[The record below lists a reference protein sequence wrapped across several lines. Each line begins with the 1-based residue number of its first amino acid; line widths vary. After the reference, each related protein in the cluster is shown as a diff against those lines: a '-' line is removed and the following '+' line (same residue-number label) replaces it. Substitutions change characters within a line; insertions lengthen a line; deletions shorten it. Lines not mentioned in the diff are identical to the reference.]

1 MGSDGSTQRPRAG
14 VVLAPLVD
22 DKARSGAPPLFEM
35 RLPRPARSRWA
46 PELDRRPSTQTGPGW
61 PEEAVSDQPLTDEP
75 DARGAEG
82 PGETGLDG
90 RPGDPEDCSFQRELA
105 DVRPENGEGL
115 GAGRVGG
122 GRLLSASLFIPAET
136 SRRDRSRQ
144 RRQARQLEVAAEQ
157 ARVRADR
164 QDRRAANQ
172 AARSVRIVPAGGEH
186 RRSALRSYRR
196 LKVQPHRATSDLLGG
211 VYPFLAEAGL
221 GSDGV
226 YIGTDS
232 YCGSA
237 FVFDPFVLYQRG
249 IITNPNMLVAG
260 VLGAGKSA
268 FAKSFTTRSIPF
280 ARRVYVPGDPKG
292 EWSVVAR
299 SVGGQA
305 IELGRGLRTRLN
317 PLDEGIRPNV
327 WVAADGTRE
336 VMTDD
341 LWAAVVRGRRQDL
354 LKAVTQSALGRDLAS
369 VEVTAV
375 FAALDAAAAATHV
388 PTLPHVVAAVHDPP
402 SAVEGS
408 TQDQLRQDG
417 RQAGHALNR
426 LVCGD
431 LAGLF
436 DGPSTTR
443 FDPTLPMVSMDL
455 SRISGSDQLI
465 AMVMTCASSWMEAAL
480 QDPESPLRFIVY
492 DEAWRTLR
500 EPSLLARMQS
510 QWKLARAL
518 GICNMM
524 IIHALTDLDAVGEAN
539 SQSRNLALG
548 LLRDCGTKV
557 VYAQEADQIDR
568 TCTGLGLSS
577 AEASELLKLDQG
589 EALWRVG
596 QERSFVVR
604 HRMTT
609 GTGSEMELFD
619 TNTRM
624 RDVDDR

>member
-1 MGSDGSTQRPRAG
+1 MTA
-14 VVLAPLVD
+14 
-22 DKARSGAPPLFEM
+22 
-35 RLPRPARSRWA
+35 
-46 PELDRRPSTQTGPGW
+46 
-61 PEEAVSDQPLTDEP
+61 
-75 DARGAEG
+75 
-82 PGETGLDG
+82 
-90 RPGDPEDCSFQRELA
+90 
-105 DVRPENGEGL
+105 
-115 GAGRVGG
+115 
-122 GRLLSASLFIPAET
+122 
-136 SRRDRSRQ
+136 
-144 RRQARQLEVAAEQ
+144 RQARLK
-157 ARVRADR
+157 ADR
-164 QDRRAANQ
+164 QERRAASR
-172 AARSVRIVPAGGEH
+172 AARSVPVLPAGGEH
-186 RRSALRSYRR
+186 RPAALRTYRR
-196 LKVQPHRATSDLLGG
+196 FKVQPHRATSDLLGG
-211 VYPFLAEAGL
+211 VYPFLAEGGL

-226 YIGTDS
+226 YIGTDA

-249 IITNPNMLVAG
+249 AITNPNMLVAG

-280 ARRVYVPGDPKG
+280 GRRVYVPGDPKG

-299 SVGGQA
+299 AVGGQA
-305 IELGRGLRTRLN
+305 IELGRGLRSRLN
-317 PLDEGIRPNV
+317 PLDEGIRPSV
-327 WVAADGTRE
+327 WVAADGSRE

-375 FAALDAAAAATHV
+375 FAALDAAVAETEI
-388 PTLPHVVAAVHDPP
+388 PTLPHVVAALHDPR

-408 TQDQLRQDG
+408 TQGQLREDG

-426 LVCGD
+426 LVSGD

-436 DGPSTTR
+436 DGPSTAR
-443 FDPTLPMVSMDL
+443 FDSTLPMVSLDL

-465 AMVMTCASSWMEAAL
+465 AIVMTCASSWMEAAL

-518 GICNMM
+518 GICNVMV
-524 IIHALTDLDAVGEAN
+524 IHALTDLDAVGEAN

-548 LLRDCGTKV
+548 LLRDCGSKV

-568 TCTGLGLSS
+568 TCSGLGLSA

-624 RDVDDR
+624 RDVDER